1 MKVVIVGGGASGL
14 LVALWF
20 MRTGTHADT
29 VVIIDDAQH
38 VGEGAAYARLN
49 DNYLLNVRAVGM
61 SAYIDNLAHFVD
73 WLRNAKDYHDAEG
86 FVPRHWY
93 AEYLR
98 YELAIQV
105 QQSDVQLV
113 IHRGVVQHID
123 RTSHVVTC
131 ADGKRYDADAVVM
144 AIGNLAPQNP
154 VRRWTTTPKRMVNWR
169 DFRPDLVESGD
180 TVIIVGTGLTMVDQ
194 LIALHGAGHYGQII
208 AISRH
213 GYLPNPHVARQ
224 SYACPVTVDDAALP
238 LSVFMRTMRIA
249 IRHAQDAGVPWQA
262 VIDSVR
268 PHTQE
273 IWRRWDSRTQQRF
286 MRHVRPIWDVHR
298 HRMAP
303 EISLRVNQMIT
314 AGQLHVIAGRIEGYE
329 ESHHGVQIDVCTQ
342 AERQS
347 IRGAIVINCTGPA
360 SDYVV
365 DAVPVVQ
372 SLALQGAV
380 IRHENGLGLLVN
392 NVGQLVN
399 ASGEVE
405 PWLWCIGQMRKGVDW
420 ECTAIP
426 DIRVHAHQLVQA
438 LRINER
444 GQ

>member
-1 MKVVIVGGGASGL
+1 
-14 LVALWF
+14 
-20 MRTGTHADT
+20 
-29 VVIIDDAQH
+29 
-38 VGEGAAYARLN
+38 
-49 DNYLLNVRAVGM
+49 
-61 SAYIDNLAHFVD
+61 
-73 WLRNAKDYHDAEG
+73 
-86 FVPRHWY
+86 
-93 AEYLR
+93 
-98 YELAIQV
+98 
-105 QQSDVQLV
+105 
-113 IHRGVVQHID
+113 
-123 RTSHVVTC
+123 
-131 ADGKRYDADAVVM
+131 
-144 AIGNLAPQNP
+144 
-154 VRRWTTTPKRMVNWR
+154 
-169 DFRPDLVESGD
+169 
-180 TVIIVGTGLTMVDQ
+180 
-194 LIALHGAGHYGQII
+194 
-208 AISRH
+208 
-213 GYLPNPHVARQ
+213 
-224 SYACPVTVDDAALP
+224 
-238 LSVFMRTMRIA
+238 
-249 IRHAQDAGVPWQA
+249 
-262 VIDSVR
+262 
-268 PHTQE
+268 
-273 IWRRWDSRTQQRF
+273 
-286 MRHVRPIWDVHR
+286 
-298 HRMAP
+298 MAP